1 MKLTVTEK
9 AAQLKEKLAAYRKL
23 EDDSAAIELKDL
35 PVETKNQLDGLTK
48 EINELSAAIES
59 EKGYEAQRAQNEIL
73 NAALNKPS
81 GRPDFANTDRNQP
94 QSAKSVGGQFVDS
107 PEFKSFCEELGIK
120 GVGYQIAQGVKVDMR
135 TPVEVKGLVYSG
147 TPGSSANTTGGAGI
161 RRDYDT
167 TVDLPLRPLT
177 IRSVISNGRTS
188 SNLVEYVRITTKT
201 RAADVVPEA
210 TATTSTGYSNAAKP
224 EAALAWVIV
233 QEPVK
238 TIAVWMPITRQ
249 ALSDAPQ
256 LQGDIDSF
264 LQMDLDLALED
275 QIISGTGGTD
285 FTGLENTVG
294 LTPHAAVAG
303 DDMLA
308 TSRKARTTAM
318 VVAHAP
324 STAYL
329 LNPYD
334 WETIDL
340 LRNATAGNF
349 YMGGPTVMGIQ
360 QLWGI
365 PVVESE
371 VIPRGTGYT
380 GNLREAKV
388 YDREATTIRIT
399 DSHSDFFTHNMLAVL
414 AEFRAAFTV
423 RRPAAIVK
431 IDWLVGANS

>member
-1 MKLTVTEK
+1 MKLTVTEQ
-9 AAQLKEKLAAYRKL
+9 AVQLKEKLAAYRKL
-23 EDDSAAIELKDL
+23 EDDSKEIELKDL

-48 EINELSAAIES
+48 EINELSASIES
-59 EKGYEAQRAQNEIL
+59 QKGYEAQRAQNEIL
-73 NAALNKPS
+73 NAALNVPS
-81 GRPDFANTDRNQP
+81 GRPEFGNTDRGQVKQFGSP
-94 QSAKSVGGQFVDS
+94 GEQFVNSD
-107 PEFKSFCEELGIK
+107 EFKQFCEELGIK
-120 GVGYQIAQGVKVDMR
+120 GVGHQIAKGMRVDMR
-135 TPVEVKGLVYSG
+135 SGVEIKGLVYSG
-147 TPGSSANTTGGAGI
+147 TPGSSSNTTGGALI

-177 IRSVISNGRTS
+177 IRSVISTGRTS

-201 RAADVVPEA
+201 RGADVVPEA

-224 EAALAWVIV
+224 EAALAFAIV

-256 LQGDIDSF
+256 LQGDINDF
-264 LQMDLDLALED
+264 LDQDLDLAFEE

-308 TSRKARTTAM
+308 TSRKAKTTSV
-318 VVAHAP
+318 VVARAP

-360 QLWGI
+360 QLWGV

-388 YDREATTIRIT
+388 YDRESTTIRIT
-399 DSHSDFFTHNMLAVL
+399 DSHDDFFTHNMLAVL